1 MSTGE
6 RSHRVYRF
14 GEFSLDLDRGTLYRG
29 HREIHLRPKAFRVL
43 RILLENS
50 GRLLSKAELHEVAWK
65 KSVVTDDSLAHCIA
79 DIRRAL
85 GDSDFE
91 MIKTVPRRGYV
102 FDHAV
107 NEEITVP
114 SEPPPQRTRFVYHL
128 GAIVAAAVAAI
139 LLLLG
144 AGQSVRTPGAGAEAG
159 EYLLANTAEGDR
171 PITDIDAY
179 NESEK
184 GRFFFKRRGKGDIER
199 AEACFKAALER
210 DPDLADAWVGL
221 AGVYSVRMGYGDLSR
236 EAGVTLLGDASSHAI
251 RLAPESAE
259 AHLRRAHYYNVLG
272 KPSLARQHME
282 TAMALDPD
290 NILALGWAAGN
301 HAHRGLFDE
310 AIEFQRRAIQE
321 DPTSAVSH
329 HNLVWFLLAAGRNAE
344 AAVAAKQYRAIY
356 PPGLGDEGDLFMDVE
371 ILQGNYEQALAQVRN
386 MASGPAQDRNLAMIH
401 HALGQEAEADAAL
414 QRLLAAGDEQAV
426 IHAAEVFAQRGE
438 TDEAIRFLVDVLDSP
453 ERGAAD
459 RRQLWQ
465 DTLWLLS
472 PYLIGLR
479 SDGRWQALHARV
491 LEARG
496 YSTTVARAGTAG
508 VTEKD

>member
-1 MSTGE
+1 MSSGE
-6 RSHRVYRF
+6 SAHRVYRF

-29 HREIHLRPKAFRVL
+29 DREIHLRPKAFRVL

-50 GRLLSKAELHEVAWK
+50 GRLLSKAELHEAAWK
-65 KSVVTDDSLAHCIA
+65 QSVVTDDSLVHCIA

-85 GDSDFE
+85 GDRDFE

-107 NEEITVP
+107 SQEIADSP
-114 SEPPPQRTRFVYHL
+114 EPPPQRTRFVYQL
-128 GAIVAAAVAAI
+128 GAVSAAVIATI

-144 AGQSVRTPGAGAEAG
+144 AGKSVETPGAVADAG
-159 EYLLANTAEGDR
+159 ELLVTTTFEDDR
-171 PITDIDAY
+171 PITDIDAF
-179 NESEK
+179 NEYEK

-199 AEACFKAALER
+199 AEACFKAALEG
-210 DPDLADAWVGL
+210 DPDLAGAWVGL
-221 AGVYSVRMGYGDLSR
+221 AGVYSVRMGYGDLSH
-236 EAGVTLLGDASSHAI
+236 ETGVTLLGDATRHAI
-251 RLAPESAE
+251 RLAPGSAE
-259 AHLRRAHYYNVLG
+259 AHLRRAHYYKVLG
-272 KPSLARQHME
+272 KSSLARQHME
-282 TAMALDPD
+282 TAMALDPND
-290 NILALGWAAGN
+290 ILALGWAAGN

-310 AIEFQRRAIQE
+310 AIELQRRAIQE
-321 DPTSAVSH
+321 DPTSALLH

-344 AAVAAKQYRAIY
+344 AAVAAEQYRAIY
-356 PPGLGDEGDLFMDVE
+356 PPGLGDERDLFLDVE
-371 ILQGNYEQALAQVRN
+371 ILQGNYEQALVKVRN
-386 MASGPAQDRNLAMIH
+386 MSSGPAQDRNLAMIH
-401 HALGQEAEADAAL
+401 HALGQEAESDAAL
-414 QRLLAAGDEQAV
+414 QRLLTTDGEQAV
-426 IHAAEVFAQRGE
+426 IHAAEVFAQRGK
-438 TDEAIRFLVDVLDSP
+438 TDEAIRFLVDVLESP

-479 SDGRWQALHARV
+479 SDARWQAMHARV

-496 YSTTVARAGTAG
+496 HSTTLARAGAAG